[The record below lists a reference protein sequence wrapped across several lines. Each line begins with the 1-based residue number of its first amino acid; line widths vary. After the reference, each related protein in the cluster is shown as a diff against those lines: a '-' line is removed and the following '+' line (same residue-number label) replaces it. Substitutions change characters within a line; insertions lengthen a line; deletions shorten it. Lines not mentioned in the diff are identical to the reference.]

1 MKNIEVI
8 KNRLQKLQNK
18 KIKKYISDVND
29 DTVFEVIENFIL
41 EEFKDLTENIDLFE
55 NIEEVLKWCGEDK
68 YTIRQ
73 EVLTCLKIFNKGSH
87 YEYIRKISNGIYLH
101 NCIDYDYSDEIDLL
115 ELGFEYD
122 DFDFLE
128 ENKSYYINELV
139 NNAIIK
145 GCGN

>member
-1 MKNIEVI
+1 MKNIEII

-55 NIEEVLKWCGEDK
+55 NIEEVLKWCEEDK
-68 YTIRQ
+68 YTISQ
-73 EVLTCLKIFNKGSH
+73 EVLTCLKIFNKGSY
-87 YEYIRKISNGIYLH
+87 YEYIRKTSNGVYLH
-101 NCIDYDYSDEIDLL
+101 DCVAFDYNGELDLI
-115 ELGFEYD
+115 ELGFEYN
-122 DFDFLE
+122 DFDFL
-128 ENKSYYINELV
+128 KKDKFYYINELV